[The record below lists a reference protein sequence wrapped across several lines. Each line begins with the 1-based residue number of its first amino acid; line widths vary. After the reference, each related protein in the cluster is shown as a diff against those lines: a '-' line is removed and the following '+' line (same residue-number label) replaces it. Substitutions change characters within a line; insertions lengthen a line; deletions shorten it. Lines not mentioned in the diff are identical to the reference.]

1 MGLHVLSLENIPETT
16 NRDYFI
22 YLLDYGWD
30 EPIRNALRDNFDEMA
45 RKSAPNRA
53 VIIKGTD
60 IGHFESEVF
69 SWHKIN
75 GCPADDVLPAL
86 LITNKH
92 PRYFRESNHPF
103 IMDKELYKED
113 DKKDMKLILIP
124 FKKFCKNPSDV
135 ATLIQKIFRDISD
148 KKDLRDFKICKEMK
162 KGVGKAIFDALILAP
177 NISGVGV
184 DLKKFIGP

>member
-1 MGLHVLSLENIPETT
+1 MGLHVLSLENIPETA

-30 EPIRNALRDNFDEMA
+30 EPIGNALRDNFDEMA

-53 VIIKGTD
+53 VIIRGTD
-60 IGHFESEVF
+60 IGHFDDEVF

-75 GCPADDVLPAL
+75 GCAADDVLPAL

-92 PRYFRESNHPF
+92 PRYFRENYCALES
-103 IMDKELYKED
+103 DKGLYQESKY
-113 DKKDMKLILIP
+113 KDMKLILIP
-124 FKKFCKNPSDV
+124 FKKFCKDTTEV
-135 ATLIQKIFRDISD
+135 VTLIQKIFKDVAD
-148 KKDLRDFKICKEMK
+148 KKDLHDFKICKEMK
-162 KGVGKAIFDALILAP
+162 KGAGRAIFDAIILAP

-184 DLKKFIGP
+184 DLKKFIGR